1 MYNPLCHR
9 QFQALHAGNAVL
21 ALLASWRLTSADTCS
36 ARLVE
41 VYAVLALLA
50 SWRLMRMLA
59 LLA

>member
-1 MYNPLCHR
+1 
-9 QFQALHAGNAVL
+9 
-21 ALLASWRLTSADTCS
+21 LTSADTCS